1 MTILY
6 LFIAMAIILIPFNLS
21 SETFNSIKHL
31 SLHAWIALAF
41 LGFICSGV
49 SYVLWAQAL
58 SKMDTARVGAF
69 LYFEPFV
76 TVFSAWLILNEH
88 ISVVII
94 ISGLIITAG
103 VILVNKKIKTEE
115 LTLS

>member
-1 MTILY
+1 
-6 LFIAMAIILIPFNLS
+6 
-21 SETFNSIKHL
+21 
-31 SLHAWIALAF
+31 
-41 LGFICSGV
+41 
-49 SYVLWAQAL
+49 
-58 SKMDTARVGAF
+58 MDTARVGAF